1 MKDIVRSS
9 SLTFW
14 KAGLIFLC
22 LCCVSYIIFWLNG
35 YQPDKAYR
43 RAQPLSIIL
52 FIVTFILGFAGVYLI
67 AKGFTNETIQTHIK
81 GSWIIISAVILY
93 IVTAFITVHFFD
105 RPVTTEL
112 LLITVWAAFMAELIN
127 VTGSG
132 QFITGSCVKVSVI
145 LLILVYVVCMVLYV
159 MYYRMEP
166 SSAYWWAIVP
176 LVAIAL
182 DMAVMI
188 FML

>member
-1 MKDIVRSS
+1 MKDVVRSS
-9 SLTFW
+9 SLAFW

-43 RAQPLSIIL
+43 RAQPLSITL
-52 FIVTFILGFAGVYLI
+52 FVITFALGLAGVCLV
-67 AKGFTNETIQTHIK
+67 AKGFQSAGVETRIK
-81 GSWIIISAVILY
+81 GSWIIITAVLLY
-93 IVTAFITVHFFD
+93 ILTGFITLHFFH
-105 RPVTTEL
+105 RPITTEL

-132 QFITGSCVKVSVI
+132 SYISGSCVKVSWI
-145 LLILVYVVCMVLYV
+145 LLILVYAVCMVLYV
-159 MYYRMEP
+159 LYYRMEP
-166 SSAYWWAIVP
+166 SIAYWLAAVP
-176 LVAIAL
+176 LLAIAI

>member
-14 KAGLIFLC
+14 KAGLLFLC
-22 LCCVSYIIFWLNG
+22 LCCISYIIFWLNG

-43 RAQPLSIIL
+43 RAQPLSITL
-52 FIVTFILGFAGVYLI
+52 FIITFILGFAGVYLI
-67 AKGFTNETIQTHIK
+67 AKGFTNESIQTHIK
-81 GSWIIISAVILY
+81 GSRIVISGILLYVI
-93 IVTAFITVHFFD
+93 TGFITAHFFH

-112 LLITVWAAFMAELIN
+112 LLITLWAAFMAELIN

-132 QFITGSCVKVSVI
+132 QFITGSCVKVSLI

-166 SSAYWWAIVP
+166 ASAYWWAIVP
-176 LVAIAL
+176 LLAIAA